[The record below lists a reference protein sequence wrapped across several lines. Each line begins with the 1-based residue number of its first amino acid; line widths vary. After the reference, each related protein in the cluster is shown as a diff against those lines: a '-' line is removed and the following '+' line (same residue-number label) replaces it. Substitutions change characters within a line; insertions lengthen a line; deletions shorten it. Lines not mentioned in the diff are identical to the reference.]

1 MRNGNSDTVA
11 AALRRYAAA
20 GLSTIPVDPRTK
32 KPAISAWKQFQKAP
46 ADEATLTRWAESD
59 LQALAVVTG
68 QVSGGLLVLDF
79 DVPEFY
85 SRWVERG
92 GDDAHGLPV
101 QQTGGGGY
109 QVLLRC
115 PDPGGNQKLAWA
127 PDEADPTG
135 RTIAI
140 ETRGEGGYAVLAPSM
155 HPSGRRYEWLSG
167 DAADVP
173 TVPQERAE
181 RLLAAARALD
191 LAPLTKQGRERRE
204 AQACERLDTQ
214 RRKGPGVQVIDAFNA
229 ANRVESLLERHGY
242 TRGPSGRYVRPGGTS
257 ESVTILDGRRSV
269 HWSTNDPLNN
279 GRGKS
284 GCGVHDAFSVF
295 VELEHAGDVKAAVRE
310 AAQALN
316 LLPEGPDDLD
326 AGDDADAEAGGGKR
340 PKASE
345 LIVRLAK
352 LLYRLGQSHEGKP
365 FAVRAD
371 GPNLAIGLAD
381 VRDLRDPLAR
391 EFRNRYG
398 APPSTMA
405 LTEALAVLRADAADC
420 PREPVYLRVAEHGD
434 GTVIDLGDPAGR
446 AIHVTAD
453 GWQVLDRSP
462 VLFKRTELTMAMP
475 EPVRGGSRDELRRV
489 LNVSDAS
496 WPALWAYLVASFIP
510 EIPHPIL
517 YLSGQ
522 QGAGKSTAARSMA
535 GLIDPSSVPLRP
547 APRDAARWHFTAVGS
562 WCGCLDNVS
571 TLTAELQDCLCKA
584 ATGDGYVA
592 RELYT
597 NNGLVVHAYRRV
609 VMLTS
614 IDAGALRGDLVD
626 RLLPVEL
633 ELIPDDQRRTEKEV
647 LAEFEAI
654 RSRVLGA
661 LLDDVAAVLRLRPT
675 IQLNGLP
682 RMADFA
688 VILAALD
695 RHIGGDFASLAYFLG
710 QREHL
715 AHDVLEA
722 DPVGPAV
729 VEFMRR
735 QSDWRGPLAKLLDSL
750 PRSAETSTDWPRNAR
765 ALAARLK
772 RLMPALGQVGIEAKP
787 LPRGTQRGWVL
798 RRTKPTEAEA
808 RGGHPPG
815 DAWEGDADTGFGVGC
830 PVGRAG

>member
-11 AALRRYAAA
+11 ATLRRCAAA
-20 GLSTIPVDPRTK
+20 GLSTIPVDPQTK
-32 KPAISAWKQFQKAP
+32 KPLGHLLPRGPGGKPTWKPYQKAP

-85 SRWVERG
+85 SWWVERV

-127 PDEADPTG
+127 PGEADPTG

-140 ETRGEGGYAVLAPSM
+140 ETRGEGGYAVLAPSL
-155 HPSGRRYEWLSG
+155 HPSGQRYVWLSG
-167 DAADVP
+167 DAAGVP
-173 TVPQERAE
+173 TVPQERVE

-191 LAPLTKQGRERRE
+191 MAPLTKQDRERQE
-204 AQACERLDTQ
+204 AQACERLDAQ
-214 RRKGPGVQVIDAFNA
+214 RRKGTGVQVIDAFNA
-229 ANRVESLLERHGY
+229 ATPVESLLERHGY

-284 GCGVHDAFSVF
+284 GCGVHDAFSLF
-295 VELEHAGDVKAAVRE
+295 VELEHAGDVKAAVRA

-326 AGDDADAEAGGGKR
+326 EGDDAEGDAGGGKR

-371 GPNLAIGLAD
+371 GPNLTIGLA
-381 VRDLRDPLAR
+381 DLRDPLFR
-391 EFRNRYG
+391 EYRKQSG
-398 APPSTMA
+398 APPSGQA
-405 LTEALAVLRADAADC
+405 VNEALAVLRADAADC
-420 PREPVYLRVAEHGD
+420 PREPVQLRVAEHGD

-446 AIHVTAD
+446 AIHATAD

-462 VLFKRTELTMAMP
+462 VLFKRTALTMAMPEP

-522 QGAGKSTAARSMA
+522 QGTGKSTAAKIMA
-535 GLIDPSSVPLRP
+535 GLIDPNPAILQSV
-547 APRDAARWHFTAVGS
+547 PRDAVGWHFKAAYS
-562 WCGCLDNVS
+562 WCVCLDNVS
-571 TLTAELQDCLCKA
+571 ELRPEVQDCLCKA
-584 ATGDGYVA
+584 VTGDAYSRRA
-592 RELYT
+592 LYT
-597 NNGLVVHAYRRV
+597 DDGLAVDAYRRV
-609 VMLTS
+609 VLLTS

-626 RLLPVEL
+626 RLLAVEL
-633 ELIPDDQRRTEKEV
+633 EPIPDDKRRTEREV

-675 IQLNGLP
+675 IQLSEKP

-695 RHIGGDFASLAYFLG
+695 RHIGGGFASLAFFLR
-710 QREHL
+710 QRKRL
-715 AHDVLEA
+715 AEDVLEH
-722 DPVGPAV
+722 DPVASRLVEWVRRHGSWKGTAGDLQGWLGPNDQKP
-729 VEFMRR
+729 M
-735 QSDWRGPLAKLLDSL
+735 
-750 PRSAETSTDWPRNAR
+750 DWPKTAE
-765 ALAARLK
+765 AMAIQLK
-772 RLMPALGQVGIEAKP
+772 RLTSTLGQVGIVVEKP
-787 LPRGTQRGWVL
+787 PRGARREWSVRLADPTL
-798 RRTKPTEAEA
+798 R
-808 RGGHPPG
+808 HG
-815 DAWEGDADTGFGVGC
+815 DGDRDEP
-830 PVGRAG
+830 PVGEA